1 MPILSS
7 IPVLRC
13 HSILQTQ
20 DFYSQLLQFVIVNK
34 REVEGQLQWVHLM
47 HGDTALMLEKTE
59 PESRAESQPVVED
72 KSSNISLY
80 FFVDDI
86 EALHHLIKLK
96 HPSVSD
102 IMLTDYRMRE
112 FQMCDPEGNRVV
124 IGQTDS

>member
-47 HGDTALMLEKTE
+47 HGDTTLMLE
-59 PESRAESQPVVED
+59 RA
-72 KSSNISLY
+72 KSKLKSEAKPILGDEASNISLY

-86 EALHHLIKLK
+86 EALHHRIKLK
-96 HPSVSD
+96 YPSVSE
-102 IMLTDYRMRE
+102 IMLTDYRMKE
-112 FQMCDPEGNRVV
+112 FKLYDPEGNRVI
-124 IGQTDS
+124 IGQADS